1 MASSMSNKAMSST
14 KEILTTAASL
24 AASAMLFRTVIND
37 FIPSEVRNCLFTG
50 IKYLHHRFSSEL
62 TLLIDEKDGY
72 SPNIIYQA
80 AMSYLNSK
88 ISPSVRRL
96 RVSKLDND
104 DNMKFNVSMDRGQET
119 VDVFEGIQFRWH
131 FICTQMS
138 ENIPRRSNKAKFR
151 MLDMEGDTDPL
162 RCLELTCNI
171 KHKDKAFDVYLPFI
185 IDRWITIKNKGRT
198 LKLFINERKSW
209 SPVNLHH
216 PATFETIAMDAE
228 VKQTVMEDLT
238 KFVQSKDYYKSIGKA
253 WKRGYLLYG
262 PPGTGKSSLVAAM
275 ANFLK
280 YDIYDLELTEVKN
293 NLSLRRLLVGTSS
306 QSIIVVE
313 DIDCSITMNNR
324 GSTPAK
330 NSDDDNETVTLS
342 GLLNFVDGLWSSCGE
357 EKIIVF
363 TTNYKERL
371 DPALLRPGRMDM
383 HIHMGYCSPC
393 AFRTLALNYHN
404 VDDHPLFEKIEALLK
419 DAEVTPATIAEE
431 LMRSVDVNIALQGLF
446 QFLQY
451 KKSEANEANDRA
463 NCIESSN
470 TEVREESSVVLV

>member
-1 MASSMSNKAMSST
+1 MASSSMSNKAMSST
-14 KEILTTAASL
+14 KGILTTAASL
-24 AASAMLFRTVIND
+24 AASAMLFRTIAND
-37 FIPSEVRNCLFTG
+37 FIPSELRNYIFTG
-50 IKYLHHRFSSEL
+50 IKHLHDRFSSEL
-62 TLLIDEKDGY
+62 TFIIDEKDGY

-96 RVSKLDND
+96 RVSKLDID
-104 DNMKFNVSMDRGQET
+104 DKKFNVSMDRGQET
-119 VDVFEGIQFRWH
+119 NDVFEGIQFRWC
-131 FICTQMS
+131 FISTQVS
-138 ENIPRRSNKAKFR
+138 ENPRRSNKGRLR
-151 MLDMEGDTDPL
+151 MMDMEVDTEL
-162 RCLELTCNI
+162 RYLELACNI
-171 KHKDKAFDVYLPFI
+171 KHKDKVFDVYLPFI
-185 IDRWITIKNKGRT
+185 LDRWTAMKNKSRI

-209 SPVNLHH
+209 TPVNLHH
-216 PATFETIAMDAE
+216 PATFETIAMDDE
-228 VKQTVMEDLT
+228 LKQTVMEDLT

-293 NLSLRRLLVGTSS
+293 NLALRRLLVGTSS
-306 QSIIVVE
+306 RSIIVVE
-313 DIDCSITMNNR
+313 DIDCSITMDNR
-324 GSTPAK
+324 RTPAK
-330 NSDDDNETVTLS
+330 NSDDEGETVTLS

-393 AFRTLALNYHN
+393 AFRTLASNYHN
-404 VDDHPLFEKIEALLK
+404 VDDHPLFEVIEDLLK
-419 DAEVTPATIAEE
+419 DTEVTPATVAEE
-431 LMRSVDVNIALQGLF
+431 LMRSVDVNIALQGLH
-446 QFLQY
+446 QFLQC
-451 KKSEANEANDRA
+451 KKSEANEAKDRA
-463 NCIESSN
+463 NCTESS
-470 TEVREESSVVLV
+470 TSEVREESSVVLV